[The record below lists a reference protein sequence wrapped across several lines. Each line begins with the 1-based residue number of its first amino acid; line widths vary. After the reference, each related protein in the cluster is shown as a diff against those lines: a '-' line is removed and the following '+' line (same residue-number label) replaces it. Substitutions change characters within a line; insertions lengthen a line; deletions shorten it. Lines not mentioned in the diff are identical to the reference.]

1 MVEKRGMGATHVK
14 ICVRNNNGMIN
25 GAINI
30 RVVPL
35 LLLLVPWGVG
45 TWGLVPGMGRVPLLL
60 LAPERLGGYHGVGA
74 WNRVST
80 IGARLC
86 FIDGHTFVVGTRMAG
101 WVPWGWCHK
110 NGVGTLVVVGTRAAG
125 WVPFMGRF

>member
-1 MVEKRGMGATHVK
+1 M
-14 ICVRNNNGMIN
+14 
-25 GAINI
+25 
-30 RVVPL
+30 
-35 LLLLVPWGVG
+35 
-45 TWGLVPGMGRVPLLL
+45 LL

-110 NGVGTLVVVGTRAAG
+110 NGVVSLVVVGTKAVE